1 MDLLLEQITEDDLK
15 KYTKELYN
23 YAITILTKIDRPPR
37 LVFKKD
43 RENAE
48 DMLGKTGYYEPDEET
63 IALFVTDRHPKDVL
77 RSFAHELV
85 HHEQNCRGD
94 TENLDMSKT
103 AHDPAY
109 ASHDEGLREMER
121 EAFERGN
128 MLFRDWC
135 DMKKLERRKSK
146 EPIMAE
152 NIKKANKQVISNKN
166 DEIAAE
172 ENYPYPEL
180 FQEKERLMKDRM
192 NAHEDLVYQELMK
205 RFINK

>member
-1 MDLLLEQITEDDLK
+1 MDLLLEQISKDDLK

-23 YAITILTKIDRPPR
+23 YSITILNKIDRPPK
-37 LVFKKD
+37 LIFKED

-48 DMLGKTGYYEPDEET
+48 DMLGKTGYYEPENE
-63 IALFVTDRHPKDVL
+63 IICLYISDRHPKDVL

-94 TENLDMSKT
+94 TERLDMGKT
-103 AHDPAY
+103 INDPAY
-109 ASHDEGLREMER
+109 ATNDAGLREMER

-135 DMKKLERRKSK
+135 DAKKVERKNKK

-152 NIKKANKQVISNKN
+152 NKKILKKEPAVRESEKQS
-166 DEIAAE
+166 DT
-172 ENYPYPEL
+172 PYPEL
-180 FQEKERLMKDRM
+180 FVEKERLMKDRM
-192 NAHEDLVYQELMK
+192 NAHEELVYQELLK